1 MISKNDLER
10 VRQQIEQHIGAEI
23 RITAKRGRKRVVV
36 RHGTINAVYPHT
48 FNVTLEGVSVFAETS
63 RNVSLNYADILTE
76 AITILLMESG
86 EEIK

>member
-1 MISKNDLER
+1 MISKHDLER
-10 VRQQIEQHIGAEI
+10 VRQQIEQHIGSEI

-48 FNVTLEGVSVFAETS
+48 FNVTLEGVSAFS
-63 RNVSLNYADILTE
+63 DSCRNVSLSYADILTQ
-76 AITILLMESG
+76 AITILLIEAN